1 MMTHR
6 LSALH
11 HLSVCCCLLAI
22 ALLCS
27 CKQQK
32 IKSFSNVITADDS
45 LNIELSHSDTINY
58 HSDKLGLDITY
69 PSYLRH
75 EYLEDDQMEVF
86 MNDDL
91 SLSFMKQEVFKGDD
105 LFRTPGQLFMGMG
118 AELLEAGDNYSIH
131 TGQEGDF
138 EYYAKVIDD
147 STRLITIIL
156 RYLPDRTSSTEA
168 LRQYVHDYTLH

>member
-1 MMTHR
+1 
-6 LSALH
+6 
-11 HLSVCCCLLAI
+11 
-22 ALLCS
+22 
-27 CKQQK
+27 
-32 IKSFSNVITADDS
+32 
-45 LNIELSHSDTINY
+45 
-58 HSDKLGLDITY
+58 
-69 PSYLRH
+69 
-75 EYLEDDQMEVF
+75 
-86 MNDDL
+86 
-91 SLSFMKQEVFKGDD
+91 
-105 LFRTPGQLFMGMG
+105 MGMG